1 MKEIMSEESESI
13 QSNDNKTEQTE
24 KKTIYQQRLDRRQ
37 EQTVRPIIAYALLG
51 SMALI
56 LILVVFLLPRLV
68 NEDEASPTNQ
78 NLDETIAEQTQ
89 LDAAV
94 LAQKPIAQA
103 LLSELLAKIDELELS
118 GVQIWAQSE
127 WKKINTIQNE
137 GDTAY
142 LNRSYDLA
150 AASYRTAMQL
160 LIDLEVT
167 VPSILQQSLDQGQEA
182 ILKENKPLAISN
194 FETALAIDGANQLAK
209 AGLDRALK
217 LDKVIAF
224 SNQGKQLAEERK
236 WTESIEAFKAALA
249 IDSNWKPALEGLTSS
264 VLSNDEEQFQLSLS
278 EGYTLMKEQKFEEAE
293 VSFRKS
299 LSIVPDSKEG
309 QQAIEELEIQRRI
322 VLTKSLKYKALI
334 AEVNEEWDNA
344 ESYYETILSLDPNIQ
359 EVKDSLLR
367 VRQRIK
373 LINQMISFIAKA
385 ELLNDDKLF
394 SQAQQTLNQAEAI
407 LNKGP
412 ELIEQVNKMQQVL
425 KVASIPLQVTL
436 ISDQKTNVVIYKKGD
451 LGFFERQLVLLKPG
465 IYIAKGMRIGYRD
478 TTLRFKV
485 DPHQSEQ
492 SFTVICREKI

>member
-13 QSNDNKTEQTE
+13 QSNDDNAEEAENKTV
-24 KKTIYQQRLDRRQ
+24 YQQRLDRRQ
-37 EQTVRPIIAYALLG
+37 KQTVRPIIAYALLG

-56 LILVVFLLPRLV
+56 LILVVFLLPRMV
-68 NEDEASPTNQ
+68 NEDEASATNQ
-78 NLDETIAEQTQ
+78 NLDETRAEQMQ
-89 LDAAV
+89 LDEAV

-127 WKKINTIQNE
+127 WKKINTIQDE

-142 LNRSYDLA
+142 LNRSYDMA

-160 LIDLEVT
+160 LIDLEVA
-167 VPSILQQSLDQGQEA
+167 VPSVLQQSLSQGQAA
-182 ILKENKPLAISN
+182 ILQENKPLAISN
-194 FETALAIDGANQLAK
+194 FETALAIDGSNQLAK

-217 LDKVIAF
+217 LDKVIAL
-224 SNQGKQLAEERK
+224 SNQGKRLAEEREWVK
-236 WTESIEAFKAALA
+236 SIEAFQAALA
-249 IDSNWKPALEGLTSS
+249 IDSNWKPALEGLTASI
-264 VLSNDEEQFQLSLS
+264 LSNDEEQFQLSLS
-278 EGYTLMKEQKFEEAE
+278 EGYALMKEQKFEEAE

-385 ELLNDDKLF
+385 EQLNDDKLF
-394 SQAQQTLNQAEAI
+394 SQAQETLKQAEAI

-412 ELIEQVNKMQQVL
+412 ELIEQVSKMQQVL

-451 LGFFERQLVLLKPG
+451 FGLFERQSILLKPG
-465 IYIAKGMRIGYRD
+465 IYTAKGMRIGYRD

-485 DPHQSEQ
+485 DPNQSEQ

>member
-13 QSNDNKTEQTE
+13 QSNDDNAEEAENKTV
-24 KKTIYQQRLDRRQ
+24 YQQRLDRRQ
-37 EQTVRPIIAYALLG
+37 KQTVRPIIAYALLG

-56 LILVVFLLPRLV
+56 LILVVFLLPRMV
-68 NEDEASPTNQ
+68 NEDEASTTNQ
-78 NLDETIAEQTQ
+78 NLDETRAEQMQ
-89 LDAAV
+89 LDEAV

-127 WKKINTIQNE
+127 WKKINTIQDE

-142 LNRSYDLA
+142 LNRSYDMA

-160 LIDLEVT
+160 LIDLEVA
-167 VPSILQQSLDQGQEA
+167 VPSVLQQSLSQGQAA
-182 ILKENKPLAISN
+182 ILQENKPLAISN
-194 FETALAIDGANQLAK
+194 FETALAIDGSNQLAK

-217 LDKVIAF
+217 LDKVIAL
-224 SNQGKQLAEERK
+224 SNQGKRLAEERE
-236 WTESIEAFKAALA
+236 WIESIEAFQAALA
-249 IDSNWKPALEGLTSS
+249 IDSNWKPALEGLTASI
-264 VLSNDEEQFQLSLS
+264 LSNDEEQFQLSLS
-278 EGYTLMKEQKFEEAE
+278 EGYALMKEQKFEEAE

-385 ELLNDDKLF
+385 EQLNDDKLF
-394 SQAQQTLNQAEAI
+394 SQAQETLKQAEAI

-412 ELIEQVNKMQQVL
+412 ELIEQVSKMQQVL

-451 LGFFERQLVLLKPG
+451 FGLFERQSVLLKPG
-465 IYIAKGMRIGYRD
+465 IYTAKGMRIGYRD

-485 DPHQSEQ
+485 DPNQSEQ